1 MKLFAVLAA
10 LAAFFVLAIG
20 GNAATVSLPCGS
32 SLDAA
37 YDAAAPGDLIELSA
51 CSYTGKTLTG
61 SKAAPG
67 VIFDLNGGDQ
77 GSAGIYA
84 TNVEFRDGSLNY
96 YWAYDGTPPQ
106 NVTLRNIKTPS
117 FWMNCGSNIQVLGGE
132 IGPESDD
139 SINYVFCD
147 RGGQIADVLFDGV
160 YVHDND
166 CSSAG
171 CHFEAIRI
179 DRDAVRVTIRNS
191 VFRRNAIFHVFLT
204 VSGGQPPRDVTFER
218 NCFDQPDGGSSVI
231 ALHDPIL
238 TSMDPADLRVRVR
251 DNFAESGSNF
261 RGPFYEFSGNTF
273 GAEST
278 CDTWLGSP
286 PPPPPPPP
294 PAAECADGLDN
305 DGDGLI
311 DLADPGCV
319 DAADNDETDAPP
331 PPPPPPPPP
340 VDSVAPSA
348 PGDLHVENGTRTS
361 LTLVWAASSDNVGV
375 SGYRVYRDGSLIAT
389 VTSLSRNQS
398 NLRCSSSKSSYA
410 YGVEAFDAAGNVS
423 PRSGYVAVCAYR

>member
-37 YDAAAPGDLIELSA
+37 YDDAAPGDLIELSA

-251 DNFAESGSNF
+251 DNFAESGSHF

-294 PAAECADGLDN
+294 P
-305 DGDGLI
+305 
-311 DLADPGCV
+311 
-319 DAADNDETDAPP
+319 
-331 PPPPPPPPP
+331 
-340 VDSVAPSA
+340 VDSAAPSA

>member
-37 YDAAAPGDLIELSA
+37 YDDAAPGDLIELSA

-67 VIFDLNGGDQ
+67 VIFDLNGSDQ

-294 PAAECADGLDN
+294 P
-305 DGDGLI
+305 
-311 DLADPGCV
+311 
-319 DAADNDETDAPP
+319 
-331 PPPPPPPPP
+331 
-340 VDSVAPSA
+340 VDSAAPSA
-348 PGDLHVENGTRTS
+348 PGDLHVENGTRIS

-423 PRSGYVAVCAYR
+423 PRSGYVAVCSYH

>member
-37 YDAAAPGDLIELSA
+37 YDDAAPGDLIELSA

-179 DRDAVRVTIRNS
+179 DRDAVRVTIRIS

-251 DNFAESGSNF
+251 DNFAESGSHF

-294 PAAECADGLDN
+294 P
-305 DGDGLI
+305 
-311 DLADPGCV
+311 
-319 DAADNDETDAPP
+319 
-331 PPPPPPPPP
+331 
-340 VDSVAPSA
+340 VDSAAPSA

>member
-37 YDAAAPGDLIELSA
+37 YDDAAPGDLIELSA

-67 VIFDLNGGDQ
+67 VIFDLNGSDQ

-294 PAAECADGLDN
+294 P
-305 DGDGLI
+305 
-311 DLADPGCV
+311 
-319 DAADNDETDAPP
+319 
-331 PPPPPPPPP
+331 
-340 VDSVAPSA
+340 VDSAAPSA
-348 PGDLHVENGTRTS
+348 PGDLHVENGTRIS